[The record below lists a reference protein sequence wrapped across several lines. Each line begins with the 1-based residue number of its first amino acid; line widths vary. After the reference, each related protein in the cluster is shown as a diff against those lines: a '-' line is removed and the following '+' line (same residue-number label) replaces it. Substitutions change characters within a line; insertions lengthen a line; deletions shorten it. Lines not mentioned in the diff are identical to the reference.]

1 VVVDE
6 GGTVVELLTIGA
18 FAAASGLSPKALRLY
33 DDLGLLAPAEVDGRT
48 GYRRYHPDQ
57 LEHALLVAWLR
68 RLGVPLA
75 RIRVVTAL
83 PRAAAAAE
91 VATYWRA
98 VEADHLVRRELAA
111 SLVDHL
117 DGRDHPMTGT
127 TLVLHCAARTDRGLV
142 RPENQ
147 DAARAGE
154 RVVVVADGFGPA
166 GARAATVA
174 AEALLAG
181 PSATGDVLGA
191 LRAAAQQADAAVR
204 DLDDGAESGTTL
216 TALACAGSELA
227 LVHVGDSRAYL
238 LRAGAL
244 TRLTHDHTLVQ
255 SLLDEGRLTP
265 AEAESHPQRL
275 DLVRALHGGGP
286 SRPDALVQQARAGDR
301 YLLGSDG
308 LHRVLPDDVL
318 RTVLAEAAGPQEAV
332 DELVRRVHAA
342 GAPDN
347 VAVAV
352 ADVAVA

>member
-1 VVVDE
+1 
-6 GGTVVELLTIGA
+6 VELLTIGA

-33 DDLGLLAPAEVDGRT
+33 DDLGLLAPAEVDART

-68 RLGVPLA
+68 RLGLPLA

-83 PRAAAAAE
+83 PRAAAGAE
-91 VATYWRA
+91 VAAYWRA
-98 VEADHLVRRELAA
+98 VEADHAARRDLVAA
-111 SLVDHL
+111 LVDHL
-117 DGRDHPMTGT
+117 DGREPPMTET

-142 RPENQ
+142 RPLNQ
-147 DAARAGE
+147 DVARTGDG
-154 RVVVVADGFGPA
+154 VVLVADGFGPS
-166 GARAATVA
+166 GERAATIA
-174 AEALLAG
+174 ADAVLTG
-181 PSATGDVLGA
+181 PGATGDVLGA
-191 LRAAAQQADAAVR
+191 LRAAAQQAQSSVR
-204 DLDDGAESGTTL
+204 ELADDSGTTL
-216 TALACAGSELA
+216 TALAWAGSELA
-227 LVHVGDSRAYL
+227 LVHIGDSRAYL
-238 LRAGAL
+238 LRAGEL

-255 SLLDEGRLTP
+255 GLIDDGRLTA

-275 DLVRALHGGGP
+275 ALVRALHSAGP
-286 SRPDALVQQARAGDR
+286 ARPDALVQQARAGDR

-318 RTVLAEAAGPQEAV
+318 RAVLVGAAGPQEAV

-352 ADVAVA
+352 ADVAAA